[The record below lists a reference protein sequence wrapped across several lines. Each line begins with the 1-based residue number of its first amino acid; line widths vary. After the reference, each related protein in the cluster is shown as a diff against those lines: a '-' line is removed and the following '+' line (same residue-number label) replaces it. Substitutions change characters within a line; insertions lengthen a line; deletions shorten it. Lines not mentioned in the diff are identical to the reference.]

1 MKKTF
6 LSALSIAVLFSG
18 SFASDGKKDVDGKTL
33 FQAKGC
39 TACHQADKDS
49 VGPALK
55 KIAAAY
61 KGKEADLIKFLKGQ
75 GKAIVD
81 PAKEAVMKP
90 NLNTTKAMKDNELK
104 ALAKYILANK

>member
-1 MKKTF
+1 MKKLV
-6 LSALSIAVLFSG
+6 LSALSVAVLAAG
-18 SFASDGKKDVDGKTL
+18 SFAADGKAL
-33 FQAKGC
+33 FQQKGC
-39 TACHQADKDS
+39 TACHQAAADT

-55 KIAAAY
+55 KIAATY

-90 NLNTTKAMKDNELK
+90 NLNTTKAMKDDELK
-104 ALAKYILANK
+104 ALAQFILSHK

>member
-1 MKKTF
+1 MKKLV
-6 LSALSIAVLFSG
+6 LSALSVAVLVAG
-18 SFASDGKKDVDGKTL
+18 SFAADGKAL
-33 FQAKGC
+33 FQQKGC
-39 TACHQADKDS
+39 TACHQADKDT

-81 PAKEAVMKP
+81 PAKAAIMMP
-90 NLNTTKAMKDNELK
+90 NLNTTKAMKDDELK
-104 ALAKYILANK
+104 ALAQFILSHK

>member
-1 MKKTF
+1 MRKLV
-6 LSALSIAVLFSG
+6 LSALSVAVLAAG
-18 SFASDGKKDVDGKTL
+18 SFAADGKAL
-33 FQAKGC
+33 FQQKGC
-39 TACHQADKDS
+39 TACHQADKDT

-81 PAKEAVMKP
+81 PAKESMMKP
-90 NLNTTKAMKDNELK
+90 NLNTTKAMKDDELK
-104 ALAKYILANK
+104 ALAQFILSHK